1 MDVVSTRARL
11 RAREEGHWVIVGV
24 CQVSSALCDRKHSDS
39 SPAPSFILEW
49 SVSQM
54 PHITPLP
61 CTVLSFLL
69 ESFIS
74 AFSSV
79 SSQFSISLSPPLG
92 CHFTAYG
99 SPTQQL
105 PHSIRTFSDAI
116 TVISNFFS
124 LFLNIKQPTHSY
136 LYQVIM
142 KRI

>member
-24 CQVSSALCDRKHSDS
+24 RQVSSALCDRKHSDS
-39 SPAPSFILEW
+39 SPPLSFILEW

-54 PHITPLP
+54 SHIIPLP
-61 CTVLSFLL
+61 CTVHSFLL
-69 ESFIS
+69 DSFIS

-99 SPTQQL
+99 YPTQQL
-105 PHSIRTFSDAI
+105 PHSIRTPSLSFPI
-116 TVISNFFS
+116 FPLFF
-124 LFLNIKQPTHSY
+124 NTTTHSY

-142 KRI
+142 KQI